1 MINSDAVL
9 TDGEIRQQIIELLKA
24 YHNKSDIAPTLS
36 RIFDQMRVGRTRFDK
51 QVDILTSD
59 GRIELRTAGTAGHTY
74 FRLVG
79 SCAEWPTARTD
90 VVMGVIKA
98 VNDAGRAAKSADVAH
113 MTNLSATDIKRG
125 LNALQREGRTI
136 SVIAGP
142 SQAAIYTGY
151 IINRDEYKPLLAK
164 YERKT
169 PKEPELKEG
178 ESIAPHPVR
187 NPRNIGTGISRRE
200 VMAAKARTKPGD
212 VLPIVRRFASE
223 NTVFV
228 SGRLTVKYTMP
239 HICVFTNGESVKWH
253 EVALH
258 YRKGAPIPMEREGER
273 CTI

>member
-1 MINSDAVL
+1 MLA
-9 TDGEIRQQIIELLKA
+9 
-24 YHNKSDIAPTLS
+24 
-36 RIFDQMRVGRTRFDK
+36 
-51 QVDILTSD
+51 D
-59 GRIELRTAGTAGHTY
+59 GRIESRTAGTAGHTY

-136 SVIAGP
+136 SVVAGP

-169 PKEPELKEG
+169 PKEPDLKEG

-187 NPRNIGTGISRRE
+187 NPRNIGTGISRWE

-239 HICVFTNGESVKWH
+239 HICVFTDGESVKWF

>member
-1 MINSDAVL
+1 
-9 TDGEIRQQIIELLKA
+9 
-24 YHNKSDIAPTLS
+24 
-36 RIFDQMRVGRTRFDK
+36 MRVGRTRFDK
-51 QVDILTSD
+51 AADALLAD
-59 GRIELRTAGTAGHTY
+59 GCIESRTAGTAGHTY

-90 VVMGVIKA
+90 VVMGVIKT
-98 VNDAGRAAKSADVAH
+98 VNDAGRAAKSADVAR
-113 MTNLSATDIKRG
+113 MTNLSSNDIKRG

-136 SVIAGP
+136 SVIDGP

-151 IINRDEYKPLLAK
+151 IINRNEYKPLLAK

-169 PKEPELKEG
+169 PKEPELKDG

-187 NPRNIGTGISRRE
+187 SPRNIGTGISRGE

-239 HICVFTNGESVKWH
+239 HICVFTNGESVKWF
-253 EVALH
+253 EIALH

>member
-1 MINSDAVL
+1 
-9 TDGEIRQQIIELLKA
+9 
-24 YHNKSDIAPTLS
+24 
-36 RIFDQMRVGRTRFDK
+36 MRVGRTRFDK
-51 QVDILTSD
+51 AADALLAD
-59 GRIELRTAGTAGHTY
+59 GRIESRTAGTAGHTY

-90 VVMGVIKA
+90 IVMGVIKA
-98 VNDAGRAAKSADVAH
+98 VNDAGRAAKNADVTR

-151 IINRDEYKPLLAK
+151 VINRAEYAPLLAK

-178 ESIAPHPVR
+178 ESIAPHPAR
-187 NPRNIGTGISRRE
+187 NPRNIGTGISRGE

-212 VLPIVRRFASE
+212 VLPIVRRYASE
-223 NTVFV
+223 NTVYV
-228 SGRLTVKYTMP
+228 NGRLTVKYTMP
-239 HICVFTNGESVKWH
+239 HICVFTNGESVKWF

>member
-9 TDGEIRQQIIELLKA
+9 TDDEIRQQIIDLLTE
-24 YHNKSDIAPTLS
+24 YHRKNDIAPTLS

-51 QVDILTSD
+51 AADALLAD
-59 GRIELRTAGTAGHTY
+59 GRIESRTAGTAGHTY
-74 FRLVG
+74 FRLAG

-98 VNDAGRAAKSADVAH
+98 VNDAGRAAKSADVAR
-113 MTNLSATDIKRG
+113 MTNLSSNDIKRG

-136 SVIAGP
+136 SVIDGP

-151 IINRDEYKPLLAK
+151 IINRNEYKPLLAK

-169 PKEPELKEG
+169 PKEPELKDG

-187 NPRNIGTGISRRE
+187 SPRNIGTGISRGE
-200 VMAAKARTKPGD
+200 VMAAKVRTKPGD
-212 VLPIVRRFASE
+212 VLPIVRRYASE

-239 HICVFTNGESVKWH
+239 HICVFTDGESVKWH

-258 YRKGAPIPMEREGER
+258 YRKGAPIPMEREDER

>member
-9 TDGEIRQQIIELLKA
+9 TDDEIRQQIIDLLTE
-24 YHNKSDIAPTLS
+24 YHRKNDIAPTLS
-36 RIFDQMRVGRTRFDK
+36 RIFDQLRVGRTRFDK
-51 QVDILTSD
+51 AADALLAD
-59 GRIELRTAGTAGHTY
+59 GRIESRTAGTAGHTY
-74 FRLVG
+74 FRLAG

-98 VNDAGRAAKSADVAH
+98 VNDAGRAAKSADVAR
-113 MTNLSATDIKRG
+113 MTNLSSNDIKRG

-136 SVIAGP
+136 SVIDGP

-151 IINRDEYKPLLAK
+151 IINRNEYKPLLAK

-169 PKEPELKEG
+169 PKEPELKDG

-187 NPRNIGTGISRRE
+187 SPRNIGTGISRGE

-212 VLPIVRRFASE
+212 VLPIVRRYASE

-239 HICVFTNGESVKWH
+239 HICVFTDGESVKWH

-258 YRKGAPIPMEREGER
+258 YRKGAPIPMEREDER

>member
-9 TDGEIRQQIIELLKA
+9 TDDEIRQQIIDLLTE
-24 YHNKSDIAPTLS
+24 YHKKSDIAPTLS
-36 RIFDQMRVGRTRFDK
+36 RIFDQMRVGRMRFDK
-51 QVDILTSD
+51 AADALLAD
-59 GRIELRTAGTAGHTY
+59 GRIESRTAGMAGHTY

-90 VVMGVIKA
+90 VCLNAIKA
-98 VNDAGRAAKSADVAH
+98 VNDAGRAAKSADVARL
-113 MTNLSATDIKRG
+113 TKLSGNDIKRG

-136 SVIAGP
+136 SVIDGP

-151 IINRDEYKPLLAK
+151 IINRNEYKPLLAK

-169 PKEPELKEG
+169 PKEPELKDG

-187 NPRNIGTGISRRE
+187 NPRNIGTGISRGE

-228 SGRLTVKYTMP
+228 SGRLTVKCTMP
-239 HICVFTNGESVKWH
+239 HICVFTDGESVKWF
-253 EVALH
+253 EIALH

>member
-9 TDGEIRQQIIELLKA
+9 TDDEIRQQIINLLTE
-24 YHNKSDIAPTLS
+24 YHRKNDIAPTLS
-36 RIFDQMRVGRTRFDK
+36 RIFDQLRVGRTRFDK
-51 QVDILTSD
+51 AADALLAD
-59 GRIELRTAGTAGHTY
+59 GRIESRTAGTAGHTY
-74 FRLVG
+74 FRLAG

-98 VNDAGRAAKSADVAH
+98 VNDAGRAAKSADVAR
-113 MTNLSATDIKRG
+113 MTNLSSNDIKRG

-136 SVIAGP
+136 SVIDGP

-151 IINRDEYKPLLAK
+151 IINRNEYKPLLAK

-187 NPRNIGTGISRRE
+187 SPRNIGTGILREE
-200 VMAAKARTKPGD
+200 VMAAKVRTKPGD
-212 VLPIVRRFASE
+212 VLPIVRRYASE

-239 HICVFTNGESVKWH
+239 HICVFTDGESVKWH

-258 YRKGAPIPMEREGER
+258 YRKGAPIPMEREDER